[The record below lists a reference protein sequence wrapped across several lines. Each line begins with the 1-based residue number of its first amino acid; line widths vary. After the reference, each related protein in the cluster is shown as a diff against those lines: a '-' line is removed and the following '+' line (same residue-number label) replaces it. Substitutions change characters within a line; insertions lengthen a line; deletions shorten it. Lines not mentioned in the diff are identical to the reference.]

1 MEVYLYNP
9 WLTYSLGLHRLREAG
24 LAWTALGKLDEKTFT
39 FDEIHELCTEFFGMD
54 KSDLP
59 RPRDDW
65 DGFVEA
71 LHRLNRSESP
81 QYSAVKKRKTSWID
95 VRKLESMKEGS
106 KSSRKRSSRKSS
118 QSGELTLDDY
128 VRQWAFLSPDTSEL
142 NPLAELLVTVTDTF
156 PPNNKKVEPHDYFSK
171 WRPLAEDVFNECGD
185 ELRYLLKRSLK
196 KMKMFVDSDRV
207 PTDLTERQSV
217 LFRKLRS
224 VFNKSEQDSF

>member
-1 MEVYLYNP
+1 LLANHSFVLGDLNYRC
-9 WLTYSLGLHRLREAG
+9 SLPNSSRGLENNKTEKKLISQKMVQ
-24 LAWTALGKLDEKTFT
+24 LA
-39 FDEIHELCTEFFGMD
+39 
-54 KSDLP
+54 
-59 RPRDDW
+59 DW
-65 DGFVEA
+65 
-71 LHRLNRSESP
+71 
-81 QYSAVKKRKTSWID
+81 KTSWID